1 MTQKTETLLWKR
13 LKEKIP
19 PHWHTTRIENRYG
32 GGVPDVYMCADSVP
46 FWVELKITNSN
57 RVNVSSHQVAWN
69 YAHCRSGGVSFYLVS
84 PLSSPNLYLFDG
96 IHGRELVVHGLSRVG
111 SGLAGD
117 CLWSGSGRADLGGGM
132 AKIARGRVGAVDQVG
147 SGSRSGRAVSQG
159 PAPEDAAVYPWPGPG
174 V

>member
-1 MTQKTETLLWKR
+1 MY
-13 LKEKIP
+13 I
-19 PHWHTTRIENRYG
+19 
-32 GGVPDVYMCADSVP
+32 CADSVP

-69 YAHCRSGGVSFYLVS
+69 YAHCKSGGVSFYLVS

-111 SGLAGD
+111 SGLAGA
-117 CLWSGSGRADLGGGM
+117 CLWSGSGRADRVGGR
-132 AKIARGRVGAVDQVG
+132 AKLARGRGGSVDQVG
-147 SGSRSGRAVSQG
+147 SGSGSGRAVSRG

>member
-1 MTQKTETLLWKR
+1 MY
-13 LKEKIP
+13 I
-19 PHWHTTRIENRYG
+19 
-32 GGVPDVYMCADSVP
+32 CADSVP

-69 YAHCRSGGVSFYLVS
+69 YAHCKSGGVSFYLVS

-111 SGLAGD
+111 AG
-117 CLWSGSGRADLGGGM
+117 WGGAGRGAGAGRA
-132 AKIARGRVGAVDQVG
+132 
-147 SGSRSGRAVSQG
+147 GSRG

>member
-46 FWVELKITNSN
+46 FWVELKITNAN

-69 YAHCRSGGVSFYLVS
+69 YAHCKSGGVSFYLVS
-84 PLSSPNLYLFDG
+84 PLSSSNLYLFDG

-117 CLWSGSGRADLGGGM
+117 CLWSGDDWPGLVGVM
-132 AKIARGRVGAVDQVG
+132 AGIARGRVGVG
-147 SGSRSGRAVSQG
+147 TQGRVGVGVQG
-159 PAPEDAAVYPWPGPG
+159 PGSKDGAGAATNCPWPGSG

>member
-1 MTQKTETLLWKR
+1 M
-13 LKEKIP
+13 
-19 PHWHTTRIENRYG
+19 
-32 GGVPDVYMCADSVP
+32 YMCADSVP

-117 CLWSGSGRADLGGGM
+117 CLWSGSGRADLVGVM

-147 SGSRSGRAVSQG
+147 SGSGSGRAVSRG
-159 PAPEDAAVYPWPGPG
+159 PAPEAAAVYPWPGPG

>member
-1 MTQKTETLLWKR
+1 M
-13 LKEKIP
+13 
-19 PHWHTTRIENRYG
+19 
-32 GGVPDVYMCADSVP
+32 YMCADSVP

-84 PLSSPNLYLFDG
+84 PLSAPNLYLFAG
-96 IHGRELVVHGLSRVG
+96 IHGRELGVHGLSRGG

-117 CLWSGSGRADLGGGM
+117 CLWSGSGRDDLVGVM
-132 AKIARGRVGAVDQVG
+132 AKIARGRVGAVAQVG

>member
-1 MTQKTETLLWKR
+1 MY
-13 LKEKIP
+13 I
-19 PHWHTTRIENRYG
+19 
-32 GGVPDVYMCADSVP
+32 CADSVP

-69 YAHCRSGGVSFYLVS
+69 YAHCKSGGVSFYLVS

-117 CLWSGSGRADLGGGM
+117 CLWSGSGRDDLVGAM

-147 SGSRSGRAVSQG
+147 SGSGSGRVMSRGRSIRGRGLGFKIKA
-159 PAPEDAAVYPWPGPG
+159 PARDGRL
-174 V
+174 

>member
-1 MTQKTETLLWKR
+1 M
-13 LKEKIP
+13 
-19 PHWHTTRIENRYG
+19 
-32 GGVPDVYMCADSVP
+32 YMCADSVP

-84 PLSSPNLYLFDG
+84 PLSSSNLYLFDG

-117 CLWSGSGRADLGGGM
+117 CLWSGDDWPGLVGVM
-132 AKIARGRVGAVDQVG
+132 AGIARGRVGSG
-147 SGSRSGRAVSQG
+147 SGFKGRGPRTA
-159 PAPEDAAVYPWPGPG
+159 PAPLRTARGRGFRIGEKETPARARE
-174 V
+174 

>member
-117 CLWSGSGRADLGGGM
+117 CLWSGSGRA
-132 AKIARGRVGAVDQVG
+132 V
-147 SGSRSGRAVSQG
+147 SRG

>member
-1 MTQKTETLLWKR
+1 
-13 LKEKIP
+13 
-19 PHWHTTRIENRYG
+19 
-32 GGVPDVYMCADSVP
+32 VYMCADSVP

-69 YAHCRSGGVSFYLVS
+69 YAHCKSGGVSFYLVS

-117 CLWSGSGRADLGGGM
+117 CLWSGSGRADLVGVM

>member
-1 MTQKTETLLWKR
+1 MY
-13 LKEKIP
+13 I
-19 PHWHTTRIENRYG
+19 
-32 GGVPDVYMCADSVP
+32 CADSVP

-69 YAHCRSGGVSFYLVS
+69 YAHCKSGGVSFYLVS

-117 CLWSGSGRADLGGGM
+117 CLWSGSGRDDLVGVM

-147 SGSRSGRAVSQG
+147 SGSGRAVSRG
-159 PAPEDAAVYPWPGPG
+159 PGPEDAAVYPWPGPG

>member
-1 MTQKTETLLWKR
+1 M
-13 LKEKIP
+13 
-19 PHWHTTRIENRYG
+19 
-32 GGVPDVYMCADSVP
+32 YMCADSVP

-117 CLWSGSGRADLGGGM
+117 CLWSGSGRDDLVGVM

-147 SGSRSGRAVSQG
+147 SGSGRVMSRG
-159 PAPEDAAVYPWPGPG
+159 PAPEAAAVYPWPGPG